1 MSKGLGGAPVSIKNR
16 VPIKALHMSERM
28 AKYESSNQ
36 AGSVESTSFLQ
47 FAAEYM
53 TSSPVL
59 LHNRSNR
66 LIGPAM
72 YLALDEPVGL
82 SVPSLISLL

>member
-1 MSKGLGGAPVSIKNR
+1 MSKGLGGTPVSIKIC

-28 AKYESSNQ
+28 EKYESSNQ
-36 AGSVESTSFLQ
+36 ADSVESTSSLW

-59 LHNRSNR
+59 VHNWSNR

-72 YLALDEPVGL
+72 DLALDEPVGL
-82 SVPSLISLL
+82 SVPSLVSLL